1 MHGIQGWMN
10 CPCYKSHQ
18 SEITGEICKV
28 KGPKEKSRNP
38 FWAQAHPFFCQHLY
52 QYIDIYINS
61 IEIPFSPNFPTGGL
75 APIHQLYV
83 HCSNNQPKNQP
94 CTPPM
99 PPDHD
104 PCAIPTATCPQ
115 LCQLVPNLVAHNL
128 SETRTLKDR
137 KWCFFHGLRYA
148 NGQHNICQKHETFCP
163 VRKTMIKTMMSTFDW
178 KVVKGLLGVIKRLQT
193 VGAIDA
199 KRHAT
204 IEGETHESGGSSQA
218 TNMLLKTSMP

>member
-1 MHGIQGWMN
+1 
-10 CPCYKSHQ
+10 
-18 SEITGEICKV
+18 
-28 KGPKEKSRNP
+28 
-38 FWAQAHPFFCQHLY
+38 
-52 QYIDIYINS
+52 
-61 IEIPFSPNFPTGGL
+61 
-75 APIHQLYV
+75 
-83 HCSNNQPKNQP
+83 
-94 CTPPM
+94 M
-99 PPDHD
+99 PPDHH

-218 TNMLLKTSMP
+218 TNMLLKTSMPWFFKYASMALLIFKQVHTYHRRATNVTVFEYSPFHYESMI